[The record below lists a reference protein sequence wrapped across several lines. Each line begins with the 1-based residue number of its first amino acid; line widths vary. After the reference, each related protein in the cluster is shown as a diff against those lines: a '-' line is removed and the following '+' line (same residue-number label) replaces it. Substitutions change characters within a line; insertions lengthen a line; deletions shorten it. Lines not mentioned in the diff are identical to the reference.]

1 MNILTTIK
9 NFFSLSNLKGILIVA
24 ITLLI
29 AFTLNQGHRISTLT
43 RQVAAAQEQKKIDDR
58 NLEVA
63 KQSAIY
69 WKSKDSQNV
78 VTVGLLSATNATWKT
93 QFADLDTRF
102 NNLILQNDKN
112 VQRQSLLLTQIGIKD
127 SIIASLSR
135 NRVDTGSYVINDST
149 LLINETKQYDARN
162 YSKLSGNV
170 SLHLDSNKIKL
181 AKLNL
186 QQSFGVGIDLATY
199 RDNKG
204 IPKVSVGSK
213 YPGIQLSVTGIQ
225 DVNDQIQ
232 AAIDKKKEKSSFGFG
247 LQLGYGYTI
256 VAGQPVKPGLYVGVG
271 VGWQPAFLRF
281 NKK

>member
-1 MNILTTIK
+1 MKILTAIK
-9 NFFSLSNLKGILIVA
+9 NFFSMSNLKGILIVA

-29 AFTLNQGHRISTLT
+29 AFTLYQGHRINTLT
-43 RQVAAAQEQKKIDDR
+43 RQVAAAEEQKKIDDR
-58 NLEVA
+58 NVA
-63 KQSAIY
+63 IAKASAVY

-93 QFADLDTRF
+93 QFADLDTKF

-112 VQRQSLLLTQIGIKD
+112 VQRQTLLITQIGIKD
-127 SIIASLSR
+127 SIIAKLTH
-135 NRVDTGSYVINDST
+135 NRVDTGSYVANDST
-149 LLINETKQYDARN
+149 IFINETKKYDDRN
-162 YSKLSGNV
+162 FSKLSGNI
-170 SLHLDSNKIKL
+170 SLHLDSNKINA

-186 QQSFGVGIDLATY
+186 EQSFGVGIDLATY
-199 RDNKG
+199 RDSKG
-204 IPKVSVGSK
+204 VPKVSAGSK

-232 AAIDKKKEKSSFGFG
+232 AAIDKKKEKSSLGFG
-247 LQLGYGYTI
+247 LQFGYGYTI
-256 VAGQPVKPGLYVGVG
+256 VAGQPVKRGVYLGVG